1 MDLGFLSHLYAVQG
15 PFATAYID
23 CGTPTE
29 DLAQRLALGW
39 RALHAELREQ
49 GADEATL
56 DALDIACTGEPSG
69 APGRCLVAA
78 QGRVLLDVDL
88 PRTPMRETTSW
99 APLPHVMPLV
109 AILGEQIP
117 YVLVV
122 ADRTGADI
130 EVHGDLGRLELEV
143 EVAGEDNV
151 IRKVQ
156 PGGWSQRRFQQ
167 RAEDSWDKNA
177 SLVADRVTRLVEA
190 VDACIVIT
198 AGDVRTRAYL
208 GEHLPT
214 TVTDLLVDID
224 EGGRAAGSSEEAL
237 TQRVEQLVAEA
248 AVRRQLDLI
257 AKFDEERGQQDR
269 AAGGLAATVEALQ
282 KAQVETLVLRDDPSS
297 DLTLW
302 TGPEALHI
310 ACSRSDIA
318 DMGVTDGVC
327 EVRADAAIVRALVG
341 SAAGLVV
348 TPDTGTSVPDG
359 IGAVLRYTDASTLA
373 ST

>member
-23 CGTPTE
+23 CGMPSE
-29 DLAQRLALGW
+29 DMAQRLELGW
-39 RALHAELREQ
+39 RALRTELTEG

-56 DALDIACTGEPSG
+56 VAMDTACTGETTG
-69 APGRCLVAA
+69 APGRCLIGA
-78 QGRVLLDVDL
+78 QGRVLLDLEL
-88 PRTPMRETTSW
+88 PRAPLRETATVD
-99 APLPHVMPLV
+99 ALPHVMPLV

-143 EVAGEDNV
+143 EITGDDNV

-177 SLVADRVTRLVEA
+177 GLIADRVTRLVEA

-208 GEHLPT
+208 REHLPA

-224 EGGRAAGSSEEAL
+224 EGGRAAGSSIEAL
-237 TQRVEQLVAEA
+237 RQRVEQLVAEA
-248 AVRRQLDLI
+248 AVRRQLAAM

-269 AAGGLAATVEALQ
+269 AVEGLTHTVEALQ
-282 KAQVETLVLRDDPSS
+282 KAQVDTLVLRDDPSS

-302 TGPEALHI
+302 IGPEPLHI
-310 ACSRSDIA
+310 ACSRA
-318 DMGVTDGVC
+318 DLAAMGVDEGVC
-327 EVRADAAIVRALVG
+327 EVRADAAVVRALVG

-348 TPDTGTSVPDG
+348 TPDAGMAVPDG